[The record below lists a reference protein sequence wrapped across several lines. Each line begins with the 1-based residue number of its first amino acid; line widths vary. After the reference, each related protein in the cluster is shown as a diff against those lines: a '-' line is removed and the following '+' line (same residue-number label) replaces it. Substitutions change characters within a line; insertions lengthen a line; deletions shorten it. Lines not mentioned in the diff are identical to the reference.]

1 MAEIK
6 YREIYKVYGKDTE
19 AVKGFNLH
27 VGEGEF
33 IVIVG
38 PSGCGKSTVL
48 RMTAGLE
55 KVTKGKIYLNNKDIT
70 NTEPKKRDIA
80 MVFQNYALYEN
91 MTVYNNL
98 AFPLK
103 IRRMKK
109 HDIDE
114 RVKKTAEM
122 LKIMDLLNRKPSEL
136 SGGESQR
143 TAIGRAIIREPEA
156 FLMDEPLSNLD
167 AKLRIRLRYELKAL
181 HSKLGITTIYV
192 THDKSEAMFLADRIV
207 VMRDGEIIQVGTPD
221 EIYRK
226 PIDFFVADFFEDYGL
241 NRYVSS
247 DGEYLIRA
255 EDIDI
260 KADTEAEGIT
270 SSGEEIF
277 LSGNISSKEFMG
289 SKIIWHVTCG
299 DKMYIVAGKSDIE
312 AFAPGDTVS
321 LVMKEKNF
329 LRI

>member
-27 VGEGEF
+27 VREGEF

-91 MTVYNNL
+91 MTVYNNI

-136 SGGESQR
+136 SGGERQR

-192 THDKSEAMFLADRIV
+192 THDKSEAMFLADRIA

-241 NRYVSS
+241 NRSVSS

>member
-27 VGEGEF
+27 VREGEF

-136 SGGESQR
+136 SGGERQR

-260 KADTEAEGIT
+260 KADTEVEGIT
-270 SSGEEIF
+270 SSGEKIF
-277 LSGNISSKEFMG
+277 LSGNVSSKEFMG

-299 DKMYIVAGKSDIE
+299 DKMYIVAGKSDVE

-321 LVMKEKNF
+321 LVMNGKNF

>member
-27 VGEGEF
+27 VREGEF

-136 SGGESQR
+136 SGGERQR

-192 THDKSEAMFLADRIV
+192 THDKSEAMFLADRIA

>member
-1 MAEIK
+1 M
-6 YREIYKVYGKDTE
+6 YGNPGQGKAAAYLEQVSTTVPKS
-19 AVKGFNLH
+19 AILRFLPLAGNLL
-27 VGEGEF
+27 G
-33 IVIVG
+33 
-38 PSGCGKSTVL
+38 S
-48 RMTAGLE
+48 
-55 KVTKGKIYLNNKDIT
+55 
-70 NTEPKKRDIA
+70 
-80 MVFQNYALYEN
+80 
-91 MTVYNNL
+91 
-98 AFPLK
+98 AFP
-103 IRRMKK
+103 
-109 HDIDE
+109 
-114 RVKKTAEM
+114 
-122 LKIMDLLNRKPSEL
+122 KPC
-136 SGGESQR
+136 
-143 TAIGRAIIREPEA
+143 
-156 FLMDEPLSNLD
+156 
-167 AKLRIRLRYELKAL
+167 Y
-181 HSKLGITTIYV
+181 
-192 THDKSEAMFLADRIV
+192 DKSEAMFLADRIA

>member
-6 YREIYKVYGKDTE
+6 YREISKVYGKKTE
-19 AVKGFNLH
+19 AVRGFSLH
-27 VGEGEF
+27 VREGEF

-55 KVTKGKIYLNNKDIT
+55 KVTKGNIYLNDRDIT
-70 NTEPKKRDIA
+70 NAEPKKRDIA

-114 RVKKTAEM
+114 RVKKTAET
-122 LKIMDLLNRKPSEL
+122 LKIADLLNRKPSEL
-136 SGGESQR
+136 SGGERQR
-143 TAIGRAIIREPEA
+143 TAIGRAIIREPEV

-167 AKLRIRLRYELKAL
+167 AKLRIRLRYELKTL

-207 VMRDGEIIQVGTPD
+207 VMRDGEIIQAGTPD

-226 PIDFFVADFFEDYGL
+226 PTDIFVADFFEDHGL

-247 DGEYLIRA
+247 DVEYLIRA

-260 KADTEAEGIT
+260 RPDKDAESIT
-270 SSGEEIF
+270 YSEDDII
-277 LSGNISSKEFMG
+277 LSGNVFSKEFMG
-289 SKIIWHVTCG
+289 SEIIWHVACG
-299 DKMYIVAGKSDIE
+299 DKTFIAAGKSDIKDS
-312 AFAPGDTVS
+312 APGDTVNI
-321 LVMKEKNF
+321 VMNGKKF
-329 LRI
+329 IRI